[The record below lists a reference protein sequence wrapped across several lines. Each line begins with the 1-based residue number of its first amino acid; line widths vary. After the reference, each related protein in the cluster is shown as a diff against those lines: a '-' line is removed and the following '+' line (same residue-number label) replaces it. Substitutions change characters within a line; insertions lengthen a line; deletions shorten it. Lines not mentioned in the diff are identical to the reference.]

1 MNLAIRGLKLLPES
15 SKKKIWI
22 IILIQIIKFFLE
34 IFSIGLIIPVIYILA
49 KGEEAFQSILLK
61 YDLLDFFLTN
71 NLNLDNFINL
81 FLISIVLIFFIKFV
95 YIIFSSFFEQRW
107 LETSNARMASTLFF
121 LYIDNVKNI
130 STRKNHDA
138 IRNITSEI
146 SIFYKFFIKNLIIGF
161 SEIIKLIGILG
172 ILYIINPKILIAGL
186 VIIFFITYVILKL
199 LKKKIESFGKKKI
212 TQLRTII

>member
-81 FLISIVLIFFIKFV
+81 FLISIVLIFFIH
-95 YIIFSSFFEQRW
+95 R
-107 LETSNARMASTLFF
+107 
-121 LYIDNVKNI
+121 
-130 STRKNHDA
+130 
-138 IRNITSEI
+138 
-146 SIFYKFFIKNLIIGF
+146 
-161 SEIIKLIGILG
+161 
-172 ILYIINPKILIAGL
+172 
-186 VIIFFITYVILKL
+186 
-199 LKKKIESFGKKKI
+199 
-212 TQLRTII
+212 